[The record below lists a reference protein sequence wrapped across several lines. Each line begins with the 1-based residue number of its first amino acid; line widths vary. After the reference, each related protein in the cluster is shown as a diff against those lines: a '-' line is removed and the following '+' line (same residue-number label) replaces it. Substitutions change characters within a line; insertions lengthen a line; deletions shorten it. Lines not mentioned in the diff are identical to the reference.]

1 MEQQGG
7 ISLPVSDGSVSP
19 GEEAQNL
26 GSSDGENGQ
35 EQQRMIDLR
44 RASVPSP
51 IEYQNHGIP
60 ELVRAD
66 LYVL

>member
-7 ISLPVSDGSVSP
+7 ISLPVSDGSLSP
-19 GEEAQNL
+19 VEEVQQQ

-35 EQQRMIDLR
+35 EQQKMIDMR
-44 RASVPSP
+44 RASLPSP
-51 IEYQNHGIP
+51 IEYQNYGIP

>member
-7 ISLPVSDGSVSP
+7 ISLPVSDGSLSP
-19 GEEAQNL
+19 VEEAQRQ

-35 EQQRMIDLR
+35 EQQQMVNMR
-44 RASVPSP
+44 RASLPSP